1 MIETKADQIVSL
13 VQKHK
18 VIDVDRVAKEVGIP
32 SQKVEAICSVLEKGG
47 VVDLNYSLNISE
59 KPKISFR
66 LLPAE
71 PPSPDDGTSKGKI
84 ISSYTFVADGVPASV
99 VISDTEKEKYYTI
112 TLVEFGVATKIFL
125 DLIRDEMLR
134 QMPVNA
140 QLDVSDVEKAAKVR
154 KDFQKQIQTY
164 ISQFAFGKETED
176 LLVGVLLHKLFG
188 LGEIE
193 LLDQDDWLEE
203 IIINNSKSPVGVYH
217 RKFGWLKSNLYMP
230 DEESIFNFASQIGR
244 RAGRQIA
251 TLTPILDARYESGDR
266 VCATLSPISAH
277 GNTITIRRFARN
289 PWTVGNLVGDPGY
302 SMTPEMAGMLWQ
314 AIHYEMN
321 VIIAGGTA
329 SGKTTALNALAAFI
343 PTNQRIVT
351 IEDTREIMLPV
362 YQWNWVPLLTRNA
375 NAEGLGEVSMLDLMV
390 TALRMRPDRIVLGEM
405 RRQSE
410 AEVLFEAMHTGHSV
424 ISTLHADTAMQALR
438 RLTSP
443 PINLPPSDLDSV
455 HLLVVQY
462 RDRRRNIRRTL
473 EIAELVGG
481 QTETDLTTNTIYRWR
496 PRTDSF
502 DMVGEPNKYL
512 KEINL
517 HTGMTKDEIYQDI
530 ANRAI
535 IIKWLMKNKMND
547 IESVGRIMA
556 LYYSKPTEILES
568 NNNLIKFLQTCK
580 IVVWA
585 QEQRSKAGWIGAATI
600 VEHDGKRYALILK
613 ELPIHHTR

>member
-1 MIETKADQIVSL
+1 MIETKADQIVAL
-13 VQKHK
+13 LQKNK
-18 VIDVDRVAKEVGIP
+18 VMDIERVAHEVGILP
-32 SQKVEAICSVLEKGG
+32 ARVEAICSVLEKGG
-47 VVDLNYSLNISE
+47 VVDLIYSLNISE
-59 KPKISFR
+59 KPKVSFR

-71 PPSPDDGTSKGKI
+71 PPVPEDSIPKGKV

-99 VISDTEKEKYYTI
+99 VVSDTEKEKYYTI
-112 TLVEFGVATKIFL
+112 TLVEFGTATKIFL

-134 QMPVNA
+134 QMPVNV

-154 KDFQKQIQTY
+154 RDFQKQIQTY

-203 IIINNSKSPVGVYH
+203 IIINNSKAPVGVYH
-217 RKFGWLKSNLYMP
+217 RRYGWLKSNLYMP

-266 VCATLSPISAH
+266 VCATLSPVSAH

-321 VIIAGGTA
+321 IIIAGGTA

-390 TALRMRPDRIVLGEM
+390 TSLRMRPDRIVLGEM

-424 ISTLHADTAMQALR
+424 LSTLHADTAVQALR

-443 PINLPPSDLDSV
+443 PLNLPASDLAAV
-455 HLLVVQY
+455 HPLAVQY
-462 RDRRRNIRRTL
+462 RARRRNIRRTL

-481 QTETDLTTNTIYRWR
+481 QTEADLTTNTIYRWR

-512 KEINL
+512 KEVNL

-530 ANRAI
+530 ANRGT
-535 IIKWLMKNKMND
+535 IIKWMIKNKMTD

-556 LYYSKPTEILES
+556 LYYSKPSEILEIAK
-568 NNNLIKFLQTCK
+568 ND
-580 IVVWA
+580 V
-585 QEQRSKAGWIGAATI
+585 
-600 VEHDGKRYALILK
+600 GKK
-613 ELPIHHTR
+613 K

>member
-1 MIETKADQIVSL
+1 MIETKADQIVAL
-13 VQKHK
+13 LQKNR
-18 VIDVDRVAKEVGIP
+18 VMDVERLAKEIGSTP
-32 SQKVEAICSVLEKGG
+32 QHTEAICAVLEKGG
-47 VVDLNYSLNISE
+47 VVDLSYSLNISE
-59 KPKISFR
+59 KPKVSFR

-71 PPSPDDGTSKGKI
+71 PPPPEDTAAKGKV

-99 VISDTEKEKYYTI
+99 VVSDTEKEKHYTI
-112 TLVEFGVATKIFL
+112 TLVEFGTATKIFL

-134 QMPVNA
+134 HMPASA

-154 KDFQKQIQTY
+154 KEFQDQIRSY

-217 RKFGWLKSNLYMP
+217 RRYGWLKSNLYMP

-266 VCATLSPISAH
+266 VCATLSPISSH

-289 PWTVGNLVGDPGY
+289 PWTIGNLVGDPGY

-321 VIIAGGTA
+321 IIIAGGTA

-351 IEDTREIMLPV
+351 IEDTREVMLPV

-390 TALRMRPDRIVLGEM
+390 TSLRMRPDRIVLGEM
-405 RRQSE
+405 RRQSD

-424 ISTLHADTAMQALR
+424 LSTLHADTAVQALR

-443 PINLPPSDLDSV
+443 PISLPPTELDAV

-462 RDRRRNIRRTL
+462 RDRRRNLRRTL
-473 EIAELVGG
+473 EIAELVGE
-481 QTETDLTTNTIYRWR
+481 QSEADLTANTIYRWR
-496 PRTDSF
+496 PRTDTF

-512 KEINL
+512 KEVNL
-517 HTGMTKDEIYQDI
+517 HTGMTKDDIYKDI
-530 ANRAI
+530 GNRAT
-535 IIKWLMKNKMND
+535 IIKWLIKNKMTD

-556 LYYSKPTEILES
+556 LYYSKPSEILDIAR
-568 NNNLIKFLQTCK
+568 ND
-580 IVVWA
+580 VG
-585 QEQRSKAGWIGAATI
+585 R
-600 VEHDGKRYALILK
+600 GK
-613 ELPIHHTR
+613 

>member
-1 MIETKADQIVSL
+1 MIETKADQIVAL
-13 VQKHK
+13 LQKNR
-18 VIDVDRVAKEVGIP
+18 VMDVERLAKEIGSTP
-32 SQKVEAICSVLEKGG
+32 QHTEAICSVLEKGG
-47 VVDLNYSLNISE
+47 VVDLSYSLNISE
-59 KPKISFR
+59 KPKVSFR

-71 PPSPDDGTSKGKI
+71 PPPPEDTAAKGKV

-99 VISDTEKEKYYTI
+99 VVSDTEKEKHYTI
-112 TLVEFGVATKIFL
+112 TLVEFGTATKIFL

-134 QMPVNA
+134 HMPASA

-154 KDFQKQIQTY
+154 RDFQDQIRSY

-217 RKFGWLKSNLYMP
+217 RRYGWLKSNLYMP

-266 VCATLSPISAH
+266 VCATLSPISSH

-289 PWTVGNLVGDPGY
+289 PWTIGNLVGDPGY

-321 VIIAGGTA
+321 IIIAGGTA

-351 IEDTREIMLPV
+351 IEDTREVMLPV

-390 TALRMRPDRIVLGEM
+390 TSLRMRPDRIVLGEM

-424 ISTLHADTAMQALR
+424 LSTLHADTAVQALR

-443 PINLPPSDLDSV
+443 PISLPATELDAV

-462 RDRRRNIRRTL
+462 RDRRRNLRRTL

-481 QTETDLTTNTIYRWR
+481 QSEDDLTANTIYRWR
-496 PRTDSF
+496 PRTDTF

-512 KEINL
+512 KEVNL
-517 HTGMTKDEIYQDI
+517 HTGMTKDDIYRDI
-530 ANRAI
+530 ANRAT
-535 IIKWLMKNKMND
+535 IIKWLIKNKMTD

-556 LYYSKPTEILES
+556 LYYSKPSEILEIAK
-568 NNNLIKFLQTCK
+568 ND
-580 IVVWA
+580 V
-585 QEQRSKAGWIGAATI
+585 
-600 VEHDGKRYALILK
+600 GKGK
-613 ELPIHHTR
+613 

>member
-1 MIETKADQIVSL
+1 MIETKADQIIAL

-18 VIDVDRVAKEVGIP
+18 VVEVERVAKEVGMLP
-32 SQKVEAICSVLEKGG
+32 QKVEAICSVLEKGG
-47 VVDLNYSLNISE
+47 VVDLIYSLNISE

-71 PPSPDDGTSKGKI
+71 PPPPDDSIPKGKT
-84 ISSYTFVADGVPASV
+84 ISSYTFVADGVPAGV

-112 TLVEFGVATKIFL
+112 TLVEFGTATKIFL

-154 KDFQKQIQTY
+154 KDFQSQIQQY

-176 LLVGVLLHKLFG
+176 LMVGVLLHKLFG

-217 RKFGWLKSNLYMP
+217 RRFGWLKSNLYMP

-266 VCATLSPISAH
+266 VCATLSPISSH

-289 PWTVGNLVGDPGY
+289 PWTIGNLVGEPGY

-321 VIIAGGTA
+321 IIIAGGTA

-343 PTNQRIVT
+343 PTNQRIIT

-390 TALRMRPDRIVLGEM
+390 TSLRMRPDRIVLGEM

-424 ISTLHADTAMQALR
+424 LSTLHADTAVQALR

-443 PINLPPSDLDSV
+443 PINLPASDLEAV

-481 QTETDLTTNTIYRWR
+481 ATEADITANTIYRWR
-496 PRTDSF
+496 PRNDTF

-530 ANRAI
+530 ANRGT
-535 IIKWLMKNKMND
+535 IIKWMINNKMND

-556 LYYSKPTEILES
+556 LYYSKPREILEIAK
-568 NNNLIKFLQTCK
+568 ND
-580 IVVWA
+580 VA
-585 QEQRSKAGWIGAATI
+585 
-600 VEHDGKRYALILK
+600 KRK
-613 ELPIHHTR
+613 

>member
-1 MIETKADQIVSL
+1 MIETKADLIVSL
-13 VQKHK
+13 VQKYKILDIEH
-18 VIDVDRVAKEVGIP
+18 VAKEVGMP
-32 SQKVEAICSVLEKGG
+32 AQKVEAICSVLEKGG
-47 VVDLNYSLNISE
+47 VVDLVYSLNISE
-59 KPKISFR
+59 KPKVSFR

-71 PPSPDDGTSKGKI
+71 PPPPEDIASKGKI

-112 TLVEFGVATKIFL
+112 TLVEFGTATKIFL

-154 KDFQKQIQTY
+154 KDFQSQIKAY
-164 ISQFAFGKETED
+164 ISQFAFGKEIED

-321 VIIAGGTA
+321 IIIAGGTA

-343 PTNQRIVT
+343 PTNQRIVS

-438 RLTSP
+438 RLTTP
-443 PINLPPSDLDSV
+443 PINLPPSDLDAV

-481 QTETDLTTNTIYRWR
+481 QTEADLTTNTVYRWR
-496 PRTDSF
+496 PRTDTF

-530 ANRAI
+530 ANRAT
-535 IIKWLMKNKMND
+535 IIKWLIKNKMND

-556 LYYSKPTEILES
+556 LYYSKPNEILEIAKS
-568 NNNLIKFLQTCK
+568 DM
-580 IVVWA
+580 
-585 QEQRSKAGWIGAATI
+585 SK
-600 VEHDGKRYALILK
+600 KK
-613 ELPIHHTR
+613 QQ

>member
-1 MIETKADQIVSL
+1 MIETKADQIVAL
-13 VQKHK
+13 VQKYK
-18 VIDVDRVAKEVGIP
+18 VIEVDRLAKEVGMP
-32 SQKVEAICSVLEKGG
+32 PQTVEAICSVLEKGG
-47 VVDLNYSLNISE
+47 VVNLVYSLNLSE
-59 KPKISFR
+59 KPKVAFR

-71 PPSPDDGTSKGKI
+71 PPPAEDNISKGKV

-99 VISDTEKEKYYTI
+99 VISDTEKDKYYAI
-112 TLVEFGVATKIFL
+112 TLVEFGTATKIFL

-134 QMPVNA
+134 QMPVA
-140 QLDVSDVEKAAKVR
+140 TQLDVSDVEKAAKVR
-154 KDFQKQIQTY
+154 KDFQGQIKAY

-203 IIINNSKSPVGVYH
+203 IIINNSKSAVGVYH

-321 VIIAGGTA
+321 IIVAGGTA

-390 TALRMRPDRIVLGEM
+390 TSLRMRPDRIILGEM

-424 ISTLHADTAMQALR
+424 LSTLHADTAVQALR

-443 PINLPPSDLDSV
+443 PINLPASDLEAV
-455 HLLVVQY
+455 HLLVIQY

-473 EIAELVGG
+473 EIAELVAGANESEV
-481 QTETDLTTNTIYRWR
+481 TPNTIYRWR
-496 PRTDSF
+496 PRNDTF

-512 KEINL
+512 KEVNL

-530 ANRAI
+530 ANRAT
-535 IIKWLMKNKMND
+535 IIKWLIKNKMSD

-556 LYYSKPTEILES
+556 LYYSKPNEILEIAK
-568 NNNLIKFLQTCK
+568 ND
-580 IVVWA
+580 V
-585 QEQRSKAGWIGAATI
+585 
-600 VEHDGKRYALILK
+600 GKK
-613 ELPIHHTR
+613 K

>member
-1 MIETKADQIVSL
+1 MIETKADQIVAL
-13 VQKHK
+13 VQKSK
-18 VIDVDRVAKEVGIP
+18 VMDIERVAHEVGIP
-32 SQKVEAICSVLEKGG
+32 PAKVEAICSVLEKGG
-47 VVDLNYSLNISE
+47 VVDLIYSLNISE
-59 KPKISFR
+59 KPKVSFR

-71 PPSPDDGTSKGKI
+71 PPVPEDAIPKGKV

-154 KDFQKQIQTY
+154 RDFQKQIQAY

-289 PWTVGNLVGDPGY
+289 PWTIGNLVGEPGY

-351 IEDTREIMLPV
+351 IEDTREVMLPV

-443 PINLPPSDLDSV
+443 PINLPPSDLDAV

-481 QTETDLTTNTIYRWR
+481 QTEADLTTNTIYRWR

-530 ANRAI
+530 ANRAT
-535 IIKWLMKNKMND
+535 IIKWLIKNRMND

-556 LYYSKPTEILES
+556 LYYSKPNEILE
-568 NNNLIKFLQTCK
+568 I
-580 IVVWA
+580 A
-585 QEQRSKAGWIGAATI
+585 KADMA
-600 VEHDGKRYALILK
+600 KK
-613 ELPIHHTR
+613 K

>member
-18 VIDVDRVAKEVGIP
+18 VIDVDRVAKEVGITP
-32 SQKVEAICSVLEKGG
+32 QKVEAICAVLEKGG

-71 PPSPDDGTSKGKI
+71 PPSPDDGASKGKI

-112 TLVEFGVATKIFL
+112 TLVEFGTATKIFL

-154 KDFQKQIQTY
+154 KDFQGQIKSY
-164 ISQFAFGKETED
+164 ISQFAFGKESED

-217 RKFGWLKSNLYMP
+217 RKFGWLKSNLFMP

-321 VIIAGGTA
+321 IIIAGGTA

-351 IEDTREIMLPV
+351 IEDTREVVLPA

-375 NAEGLGEVSMLDLMV
+375 NAEGLGEVTMLDLMV

-443 PINLPPSDLDSV
+443 PINLPASDLEAV
-455 HLLVVQY
+455 HLLVIQY

-481 QTETDLTTNTIYRWR
+481 ASESDITTNTIYRWR
-496 PRTDSF
+496 PRNDTF

-512 KEINL
+512 KEVNL

-535 IIKWLMKNKMND
+535 IIKWMIKNKMND

-556 LYYSKPTEILES
+556 LYYSKPNEILEIAK
-568 NNNLIKFLQTCK
+568 ND
-580 IVVWA
+580 V
-585 QEQRSKAGWIGAATI
+585 
-600 VEHDGKRYALILK
+600 GKK
-613 ELPIHHTR
+613 K

>member
-13 VQKHK
+13 VQKYK
-18 VIDVDRVAKEVGIP
+18 VLDVERVAKEVGMP

-47 VVDLNYSLNISE
+47 VVDLVYSLNISE
-59 KPKISFR
+59 KPKVSFR

-71 PPSPDDGTSKGKI
+71 PPPPEDGTGKGKV

-112 TLVEFGVATKIFL
+112 TLVEFGTATKIFL

-134 QMPVNA
+134 QMPVNT
-140 QLDVSDVEKAAKVR
+140 QLDVSDVEKATKVR
-154 KDFQKQIQTY
+154 KDFQGQIQAY
-164 ISQFAFGKETED
+164 LSQFAFGKETED

-321 VIIAGGTA
+321 IIIAGGTA

-443 PINLPPSDLDSV
+443 PINLPASDLEAV
-455 HLLVVQY
+455 HLLVIQY

-481 QTETDLTTNTIYRWR
+481 ATEADITTNTIYRWR
-496 PRTDSF
+496 PRNDTF

-535 IIKWLMKNKMND
+535 IIKWLIKNKMND

-556 LYYSKPTEILES
+556 LYYSKPNEILE
-568 NNNLIKFLQTCK
+568 I
-580 IVVWA
+580 A
-585 QEQRSKAGWIGAATI
+585 KADMA
-600 VEHDGKRYALILK
+600 KK
-613 ELPIHHTR
+613 K